1 MNLKQ
6 ELHTWQ
12 EIPLAGNETEP
23 GKIQIFPEFPDPEGL
38 LESAYAFLKRLKA
51 LPMKLWTKQR
61 STEKYEEY
69 FLNLSPGVC
78 VISANDTEGIRRG
91 IYKIAEIL
99 REKTPDTFPVEEKKY
114 TPN

>member
-12 EIPLAGNETEP
+12 EIPLAGNETET

-51 LPMKLWTKQR
+51 PPMKLWTKQR

-69 FLNLSPGVC
+69 FLNVLQSKMGDKAVEY
-78 VISANDTEGIRRG
+78 NDAFNYTKL
-91 IYKIAEIL
+91 YIL
-99 REKTPDTFPVEEKKY
+99 
-114 TPN
+114 

>member
-12 EIPLAGNETEP
+12 EIPLAGNVTVP

-38 LESAYAFLKRLKA
+38 LESAYAFLNRLKA
-51 LPMKLWTKQR
+51 PPMKLWTKQR

-69 FLNLSPGVC
+69 FMPEKEPEQPKNTPQFSKQPGHPGTNPESEEDKILNQ
-78 VISANDTEGIRRG
+78 
-91 IYKIAEIL
+91 L
-99 REKTPDTFPVEEKKY
+99 RTQW
-114 TPN
+114 